1 MIKKLTTLSAIALA
15 FAATPALAQTGHVG
29 VAYSSSDE
37 IDLDTWAVEGA
48 TTFAFSEN
56 IGAQVDGNI
65 GLYDGGGDS
74 EFGWRINGHLFY
86 NAGNFRVG
94 GVFGNSTIDVGGIEP
109 RTTHWGAEGQYNFGQ
124 VVVGA
129 SAIWGDAD
137 GVISPNIDYDSISLN
152 GDFYVTDN
160 FVVGAT
166 YGFGSV
172 DNGGGE
178 ADTTNYSIDAEYQ
191 FGSAPFSLTASWQH
205 FEFDDVAIESDGF
218 TVGARWNW
226 GGTLRERDGAGFRN
240 TPSSILEQYFGLQ

>member
-1 MIKKLTTLSAIALA
+1 MIKKLTTLSALALA

-29 VAYSSSDE
+29 VTYSSNDE
-37 IDLDTWAVEGA
+37 IDSDVWAVEGA

-56 IGAQVDGNI
+56 VGAQIDGNI
-65 GLYDGGGDS
+65 GSYDDGADA
-74 EFGWRINGHLFY
+74 ELGWRINGHLFY

-94 GVFGNSTIDVGGIEP
+94 GVFGNSTVDLGGIEP

-137 GVISPNIDYDSISLN
+137 GVISPSLDYDHVTLN

-160 FVVGAT
+160 FVLGAT

-172 DNGGGE
+172 DNGVSE
-178 ADTTNYSIDAEYQ
+178 ADTTNYNIDAEYQ
-191 FGSAPFSLTASWQH
+191 FGSAPFSIYASWQH
-205 FEFDDVAIESDGF
+205 WELNDAPVESEGF
-218 TVGARWNW
+218 SIGGRWNW
-226 GGTLRERDGAGFRN
+226 GGSLRERDSAGFRN
-240 TPSSILEQYFGLQ
+240 SPASVLEHFFGLQ